1 LRLLNAALGGKP
13 WRHEPDPASLEAQAL
28 SIDSGLAA
36 RTLGFQ
42 SRLDAPAA
50 VALTM
55 DWYRRQATGED
66 ARSLCVEE
74 IEDYE
79 GRP

>member
-1 LRLLNAALGGKP
+1 
-13 WRHEPDPASLEAQAL
+13 L